1 MLGEQSWLDLGVGPA
16 AGAAIAVVFYNF
28 IKILEYEMANPDQ
41 DADEKDIKEKQNSA
55 WLGGGIGGFD
65 GGNDDDEG

>member
-1 MLGEQSWLDLGVGPA
+1 MGITKANSYVGVGPA

-41 DADEKDIKEKQNSA
+41 DADEKDIKEKQNNAS
-55 WLGGGIGGFD
+55 
-65 GGNDDDEG
+65 